1 MSDCTGCRVLMAIL
15 RHLVEWIELVPS
27 TDTEEESET
36 ELDKE
41 KKNTEEK
48 LPNGQNETH

>member
-1 MSDCTGCRVLMAIL
+1 MAIL
-15 RHLVEWIELVPS
+15 RHLVEGIELN